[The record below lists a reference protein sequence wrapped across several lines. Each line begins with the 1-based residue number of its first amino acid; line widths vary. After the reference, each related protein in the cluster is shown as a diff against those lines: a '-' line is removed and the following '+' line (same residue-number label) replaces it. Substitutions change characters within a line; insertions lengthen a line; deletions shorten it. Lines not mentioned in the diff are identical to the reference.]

1 MSYGIDGWILVK
13 ELKNSLNSGDYKPFF
28 LKVES
33 MGAAYLATEL
43 VAWVFAVMTGTA
55 IGILGYALLMTVMGA
70 LISDQLLDNIITTIF
85 G

>member
-1 MSYGIDGWILVK
+1 MRV
-13 ELKNSLNSGDYKPFF
+13 
-28 LKVES
+28 
-33 MGAAYLATEL
+33 AYLATEL

-55 IGILGYALLMTVMGA
+55 IGILGYALLMTVVGV